1 MHGNAG
7 FRSFRHPE
15 MKRGNTLSANTRRIP
30 DTVRLSIFLS
40 ATQK

>member
-7 FRSFRHPE
+7 FRSFRHPG
-15 MKRGNTLSANTRRIP
+15 MKRGNMLSANTRRIP